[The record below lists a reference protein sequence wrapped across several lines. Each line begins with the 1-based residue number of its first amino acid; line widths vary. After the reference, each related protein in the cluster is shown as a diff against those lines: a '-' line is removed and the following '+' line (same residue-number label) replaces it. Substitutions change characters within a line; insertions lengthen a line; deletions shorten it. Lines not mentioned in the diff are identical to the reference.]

1 LSNNGPYVM
10 VPLTKEQF
18 DFLLDNCDTNMGMG
32 LGILLQV
39 RAGVMSRS
47 AAEKTVAL
55 VEQFKGVKQ
64 ALKQAEKER

>member
-1 LSNNGPYVM
+1 M

-32 LGILLQV
+32 LGILLQQAQ
-39 RAGVMSRS
+39 AGVMSRS

-64 ALKQAEKER
+64 TLKQAEKER